1 MAESFNDGPD
11 VAIFFGRPG
20 RSDILA
26 EQLRARG
33 CRVVLYNNGGTP
45 GAYVPLHH
53 SLLPIL
59 FRVFSTNHQVYFTPL
74 SFVPSL
80 CLCLNRLLRGS
91 PCVLNA
97 TGLKS
102 ATYRERS
109 SRWPFRRAAEVWLY
123 PALMKWIMA
132 RAGWIICNSRY
143 LQEQLNSKFPRH
155 AHKIST
161 IYNGIEFDRF
171 ASGRGL
177 TAGGIPAK
185 SPQLLAVMT
194 WNYRGKAEGAKLLID
209 SMGLITKQCPE
220 ARLVIAAK
228 TMHDGYAQEIEAYL
242 AGKSWKDSVKILYNQ
257 TNIPDLLASSDLFL
271 YAAAAESNDSL
282 PRALLEAHAAGLPIV
297 TTATS
302 GCPEI
307 VEDSISGFVVPYD
320 ETTMAERVIELLAHP
335 NKREEMA
342 RAGRKRVTKL
352 FSWDLMGREY
362 ADLFLR
368 LISIQRE
375 IDATNRLIR
384 IQ

>member
-1 MAESFNDGPD
+1 MKSATDCPNIG
-11 VAIFFGRPG
+11 IFFGRPG

-26 EQLRARG
+26 EHLRARG
-33 CRVVLYNNGGTP
+33 FRVVLYNNRGTP
-45 GAYVPLHH
+45 GAYVPVRH
-53 SLLPIL
+53 SFLPVL
-59 FRVFSTNHQVYFTPL
+59 FRVLSTKHDVYFTPL

-80 CLCLNRLLRGS
+80 CLCLNRLLRGL

-102 ATYRERS
+102 ATYRDRA

-132 RAGWIICNSRY
+132 KADCVVCNSRY
-143 LQEQLNSKFPRH
+143 LQGELESQFSKH

-171 ASGRGL
+171 TSGRRL
-177 TAGGIPAK
+177 ALDSIPAK
-185 SPQLLAVMT
+185 APTLLAVMT
-194 WNYRGKAEGAKLLID
+194 WNYKGKAEGAKLLID

-220 ARLVIAAK
+220 ACLIIAAK
-228 TMHDGYAQEIEAYL
+228 TMHHGYAQEIETYL

-257 TNIPDLLASSDLFL
+257 RNIPDLLASSDLFV
-271 YAAAAESNDSL
+271 YATAAESNDSL

-307 VEDSISGFVVPYD
+307 VEDSVSGFVVPYD
-320 ETTMAERVIELLAHP
+320 ETAMAERVIKILAHP
-335 NKREEMA
+335 NRRQEMA
-342 RAGRKRVTKL
+342 RRGRERVTKL
-352 FSWDLMGREY
+352 FSWDLMGKEY
-362 ADLFLR
+362 ADLLIQ

-375 IDATNRLIR
+375 IDETNRLIR